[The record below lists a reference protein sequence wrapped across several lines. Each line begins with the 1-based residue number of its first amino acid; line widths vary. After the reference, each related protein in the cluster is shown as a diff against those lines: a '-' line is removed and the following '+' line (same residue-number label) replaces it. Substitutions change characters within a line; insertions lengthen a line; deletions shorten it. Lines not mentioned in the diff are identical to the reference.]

1 MKRKSFGHASVGIAF
16 ASISSLP
23 LACQC
28 FAVLSSNFPRMSKG
42 SFKSKV
48 TISSPRRLSTL
59 KMNIN
64 SDDPFKILGLDE
76 PTADLKV
83 VKRAYKRMAL
93 RYHPDVITTKD
104 SSAEEKKQAS
114 DRFAKINWAYQ
125 TLSGKGRND
134 KTYKATSSASSGSS
148 STGWT
153 PPHKR
158 GSTAST
164 SSYSSSTSSSTG
176 TNWEDF
182 MPKYDDDQYDTGGD
196 SFGKIF
202 SDLFVGAAAGAVGLG
217 GGPNVFKDF
226 IDFLEGNID
235 GYGISDDDSEL
246 RVLLNTAPVEEI
258 GNEMGDTELVV
269 QQLKTKLKSI
279 DDEIIMLSAERKV
292 ATRYLERMEI
302 EENLA
307 ELNSRKEVVKGYLKK
322 AQKRLLAL
330 QTKYKE
336 LITRGETDSSV
347 RGSRRSSW
355 DDMSSSNSRGS
366 SSSTSSSHTESRANE
381 SSRNDEDAWMNE
393 GFGSSSSYER
403 GSRRGGRRRSRRT
416 NSTESPRASSST
428 TEGPSRKDNRA
439 SARQTA
445 KPPASANTSS
455 QRTNSATGAGYR
467 KTTSPKVDTP
477 RPTGGNYVPPHRR
490 AASFRTKEED
500 KRRLRELKV
509 DEEFDKLKKEL
520 GL

>member
-1 MKRKSFGHASVGIAF
+1 
-16 ASISSLP
+16 
-23 LACQC
+23 
-28 FAVLSSNFPRMSKG
+28 
-42 SFKSKV
+42 
-48 TISSPRRLSTL
+48 
-59 KMNIN
+59 
-64 SDDPFKILGLDE
+64 
-76 PTADLKV
+76 
-83 VKRAYKRMAL
+83 
-93 RYHPDVITTKD
+93 
-104 SSAEEKKQAS
+104 
-114 DRFAKINWAYQ
+114 
-125 TLSGKGRND
+125 
-134 KTYKATSSASSGSS
+134 
-148 STGWT
+148 
-153 PPHKR
+153 
-158 GSTAST
+158 
-164 SSYSSSTSSSTG
+164 
-176 TNWEDF
+176 
-182 MPKYDDDQYDTGGD
+182 
-196 SFGKIF
+196 
-202 SDLFVGAAAGAVGLG
+202 
-217 GGPNVFKDF
+217 
-226 IDFLEGNID
+226 
-235 GYGISDDDSEL
+235 
-246 RVLLNTAPVEEI
+246 
-258 GNEMGDTELVV
+258 
-269 QQLKTKLKSI
+269 
-279 DDEIIMLSAERKV
+279 MLSAERKV

-467 KTTSPKVDTP
+467 KTTSPNVDTP